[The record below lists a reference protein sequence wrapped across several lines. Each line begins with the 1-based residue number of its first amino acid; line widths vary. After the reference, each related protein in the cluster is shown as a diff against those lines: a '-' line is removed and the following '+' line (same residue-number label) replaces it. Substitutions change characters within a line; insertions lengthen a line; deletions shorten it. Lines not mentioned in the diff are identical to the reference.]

1 MFTVKRQNRGSD
13 SSRLYNISHL
23 QKCAIHTYHIVPS
36 LNWSSEIYSYIANEL
51 LVPETASAQL
61 SRIRKEVRS
70 LDFMP
75 ARYTLVEWEPWHSM
89 KMHQLP
95 VDNFILYYLVDD
107 KERTV
112 TVARIFY
119 GGRDIE
125 EIINSNK

>member
-1 MFTVKRQNRGSD
+1 MTDSQNVGYSVDALGDLR
-13 SSRLYNISHL
+13 
-23 QKCAIHTYHIVPS
+23 
-36 LNWSSEIYSYIANEL
+36 EIYSYIANEL
-51 LVPETASAQL
+51 LVPETAAAQL
-61 SRIRKEVRS
+61 GRIRKEVRS

-95 VDNFILYYLVDD
+95 VENFIVYYLVDD

-125 EIINSNK
+125 GIINSNNKQKWSFLCENKSSIFI

>member
-1 MFTVKRQNRGSD
+1 MTD
-13 SSRLYNISHL
+13 SYKVGYSVDALDDLR
-23 QKCAIHTYHIVPS
+23 
-36 LNWSSEIYSYIANEL
+36 EIYSYIANEL

-61 SRIRKEVRS
+61 SRNPKRGSFIGFHASSLCVS
-70 LDFMP
+70 LD
-75 ARYTLVEWEPWHSM
+75 WELGISM

-95 VDNFILYYLVDD
+95 VDNFIVYYLVDD

>member
-1 MFTVKRQNRGSD
+1 MTES
-13 SSRLYNISHL
+13 YNVGYSVDAL
-23 QKCAIHTYHIVPS
+23 GD
-36 LNWSSEIYSYIANEL
+36 LREIYSYIANEL
-51 LVPETASAQL
+51 LVPETAVAQL
-61 SRIRKEVRS
+61 GRIRKEVRS

-95 VDNFILYYLVDD
+95 VDYFIVYYLVDD

-125 EIINSNK
+125 GIINSNK

>member
-1 MFTVKRQNRGSD
+1 MMD
-13 SSRLYNISHL
+13 SYKVGYSVDALDDLR
-23 QKCAIHTYHIVPS
+23 
-36 LNWSSEIYSYIANEL
+36 EIYSYIANEL

-75 ARYTLVEWEPWHSM
+75 ARYALVDWEPWHSM

-95 VDNFILYYLVDD
+95 VDNFIVYYLIDD

-125 EIINSNK
+125 GIINLNK

>member
-1 MFTVKRQNRGSD
+1 MTD
-13 SSRLYNISHL
+13 SYNVGYSVDAL
-23 QKCAIHTYHIVPS
+23 GD
-36 LNWSSEIYSYIANEL
+36 LREIYSYIANEF
-51 LVPETASAQL
+51 LVPETAAVQL
-61 SRIRKEVRS
+61 GHIRKEVRS

-89 KMHQLP
+89 KIHQLP
-95 VDNFILYYLVDD
+95 VDNFIVYYLVDD

-125 EIINSNK
+125 GIINSNK